1 MPKAPARDGR
11 APLPRPLLDA
21 LQDAGVA
28 PAALAQA
35 LGLDPAALEAGLDG
49 AQADAF
55 LVAAWQRVADPAF
68 GLKAGRRLRPERFGL
83 SGLAALASPTYGEA
97 LARKARYNRLVW
109 GDAYAL
115 ARQDADA
122 VLTVQARDEARPY
135 GPAKVD
141 MELASVL
148 AFGRQFAD
156 PAITP
161 RALHL
166 RRPRPAFAALYR
178 EVFGCPVHFGAPA
191 NALHL
196 DPADLGR
203 PMRSAN
209 PGAVPWLD
217 GAAEAALQALGDDG
231 LAARARR
238 LAAQALPGG
247 EPPLARIAAA
257 LGCSE
262 RTLQRRLADEGWTWR
277 RLLDDTRRELA
288 TEALRDPRRPVT
300 ELAYLLGFVD
310 ANSFY
315 RAFRRWTGR
324 SPQAWRRGSAG
335 GR

>member
-1 MPKAPARDGR
+1 MGGGR
-11 APLPRPLLDA
+11 P
-21 LQDAGVA
+21 G
-28 PAALAQA
+28 
-35 LGLDPAALEAGLDG
+35 DG

-231 LAARARR
+231 
-238 LAAQALPGG
+238 
-247 EPPLARIAAA
+247 PPRSAAA
-257 LGCSE
+257 SARCSAASPT
-262 RTLQRRLADEGWTWR
+262 RAGPGAACWT
-277 RLLDDTRRELA
+277 TRAASWPPRHCA
-288 TEALRDPRRPVT
+288 T
-300 ELAYLLGFVD
+300 
-310 ANSFY
+310 
-315 RAFRRWTGR
+315 
-324 SPQAWRRGSAG
+324 RGA
-335 GR
+335 R